1 MGAKD
6 VASKVEE
13 IKTQKV
19 HKEAA
24 KEGGPKEKER
34 RNGRNV
40 HKMQR
45 CMAIGLKQ
53 CPKCKNI
60 IRSVCSKLSCR
71 VDGTKP
77 VIILSAVTRQTI
89 PKSLF
94 DCDSDESD
102 VSQTDESDVM
112 MI

>member
-40 HKMQR
+40 HKIQR
-45 CMAIGLKQ
+45 CLHLQEKKMYGNR

-77 VIILSAVTRQTI
+77 VIILSH
-89 PKSLF
+89 
-94 DCDSDESD
+94 
-102 VSQTDESDVM
+102 QTDNS
-112 MI
+112 

>member
-45 CMAIGLKQ
+45 CLHLQEKKMYGNRFKAV
-53 CPKCKNI
+53 PKVQKHN
-60 IRSVCSKLSCR
+60 SFSMQQTKLQSRWHKTCYHFVSCH
-71 VDGTKP
+71 
-77 VIILSAVTRQTI
+77 
-89 PKSLF
+89 
-94 DCDSDESD
+94 
-102 VSQTDESDVM
+102 QTDNS
-112 MI
+112 